1 MLLSMRAHA
10 TARAPEGDEP
20 VAPLYPEDGP
30 LALFSHMARLR
41 LLLESLQ
48 DECLVPFDL
57 RFVDY
62 SVLRLLDYVGPP
74 HRMSP
79 SRLAEQVVCTSGG
92 MTRIV
97 DRLERRGLCERT
109 RDPADRRGVLVG
121 LTEAG
126 RRLSR
131 QASDAYRARR
141 ERVLAQL
148 DSNEIEHLDACM
160 RRMLDVLEEDRRQ
173 P

>member
-1 MLLSMRAHA
+1 MTAHA
-10 TARAPEGDEP
+10 TTRAPESAEAS
-20 VAPLYPEDGP
+20 APLYPEDGP

-48 DECLVPFDL
+48 DECLAPFDL
-57 RFVDY
+57 RFLDY
-62 SVLRLLDYVGPP
+62 SVLRLLDYAGPP

-97 DRLERRGLCERT
+97 DRLEKRGLCERT
-109 RDPADRRGVLVG
+109 RDPEDRRGVLVG

-131 QASDAYRARR
+131 EASDAYRARR
-141 ERVLAQL
+141 ERILTKL
-148 DSNEIEHLDACM
+148 GGEEIEHLDACM
-160 RRMLDVLEEDRRQ
+160 RRMLDVLEDDRRQ